1 MQKQLM
7 NDFLSLRTGDRM
19 RIQRELD
26 ITFHQGMEE
35 SDKDFAIRV
44 LTAVDNSGKVRAL
57 EVLITECVNY

>member
-1 MQKQLM
+1 MHKQLM

-35 SDKDFAIRV
+35 SDKDFAKRV
-44 LTAVDNSGKVRAL
+44 LTAVDNSGKLRQL
-57 EVLITECVNY
+57 EALITEVA